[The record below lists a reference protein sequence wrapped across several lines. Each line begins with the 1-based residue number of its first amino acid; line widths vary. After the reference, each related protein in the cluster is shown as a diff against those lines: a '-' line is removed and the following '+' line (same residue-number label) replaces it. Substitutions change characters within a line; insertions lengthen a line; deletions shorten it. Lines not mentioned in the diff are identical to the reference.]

1 MYYLISIMSLES
13 WGINICNSKWGWT
26 TPTENTIVHVFIH
39 NIYLCTCRYVY
50 VHVFMDIFY
59 TWINIYMYIHVFIHM
74 YICTY
79 MYLYICI
86 YAHTC
91 IFSYMHV
98 HVFMH
103 GYTHIYI
110 HTCLSFS
117 FWYMYVC
124 SSWWTI

>member
-1 MYYLISIMSLES
+1 
-13 WGINICNSKWGWT
+13 
-26 TPTENTIVHVFIH
+26 
-39 NIYLCTCRYVY
+39 
-50 VHVFMDIFY
+50 
-59 TWINIYMYIHVFIHM
+59 MYIHVFIHM

-103 GYTHIYI
+103 GTHIYTYI
-110 HTCLSFS
+110 RVFLSPFGICMCVVAGEPFNTTTYPLRLAS
-117 FWYMYVC
+117 NSLYTVC
-124 SSWWTI
+124 PP